1 MSEFQTLH
9 VQMKIRKKIKK
20 VITAFLSSFDLHI
33 SRKSNLGVFASP
45 KYRAEIAFWKRT
57 LREYQ
62 QWYKGD
68 LSILYGEPSPV
79 EAQKITRFSPDFNAI
94 VTWEHTHQRRKYLED
109 LQLASDAF
117 RGMTLLDVGCGPHPS
132 AQAFSDCQI
141 YCLDPLLPLY
151 MEAGYPIH
159 IYEDRVRFV
168 CGFSERMPLP
178 DRFFDAVISVNAI
191 DHVDDFFAT
200 AREITRVLKPGGL
213 LRFHI
218 HYHQKT
224 TAEPL
229 ELNDSI
235 VQEAFKGVKGFRKLA
250 ESKNK
255 RGSTVKKDIEMYTLW
270 SNF

>member
-1 MSEFQTLH
+1 
-9 VQMKIRKKIKK
+9 MKIRKKIEELTK
-20 VITAFLSSFDLHI
+20 VFLSYFDIHI
-33 SRKSNLGVFASP
+33 SRKSQLGIYQTP
-45 KYRAEIAFWKRT
+45 KYRAEIAFWRRT
-57 LREYQ
+57 LKDYKA
-62 QWYKGD
+62 WYNGD
-68 LSILYGEPSPV
+68 LPVLYGEPTPTNS
-79 EAQKITRFSPDFNAI
+79 QRITEFSPDFNAI
-94 VTWEHTHQRRKYLED
+94 VTWENAHQRKKYLED
-109 LQLASDAF
+109 LQLSPDVF
-117 RGMTLLDVGCGPHPS
+117 RGMTLLDIGCGPHPS

-151 MEAGYPIH
+151 MEAGFPIH

-200 AREITRVLKPGGL
+200 AREITRVLKAGGL

-218 HYHQKT
+218 HYHPKT

-229 ELNDSI
+229 ELNDNI
-235 VQEAFKGVKGFRKLA
+235 VQEAFKGIKGFRKLA